1 MSKIELKSS
10 HKFSRVCQRATDI
23 FGALNAGIHDD
34 KRLVMPLNSVFG
46 LSSYA
51 PSFLFATRAGA
62 GRSIRGADVAAAFRD
77 SRQAT
82 GLAADLDRLFNA
94 FAASINS
101 LNARHSSTEQTRS
114 ELTHLRNALQA
125 ARHQAAAN
133 GGRIDL
139 GTVYRELEQI
149 VGKTNHPT
157 RAVSENG
164 AAYETRSTEF
174 GIRNVYATRPTYD
187 VRDIYET
194 QPVYEEQDIYGT
206 IVNGTEDLS
215 DSSTIASAGI
225 DTGADLSIQVGSGS
239 AARIEFDTSTRIRL
253 TIDGDTTDF
262 TFASSGGAWRTGFLD
277 ALNAIENLNASYN
290 ADGTLR
296 LETANAESLTISD
309 VPNGFLDFSGSPLGD
324 LGLTAGTTQS
334 SVVGTQQVQVGTE
347 EVVVGQE
354 QYVDGQE
361 RYVAGQEGY
370 EIGANVEDF
379 VAAASSMLSVTGGV
393 RDISAEVLSLLQSQE
408 FRALDG
414 ADVAAFDRMIHRIDG
429 VLSRTETFGTQLA
442 ETKNRVDLAEQL
454 QSNVSTMLLGAG
466 HSSFG
471 EDIVGLARH
480 TAGMLRGS
488 PFGIGS
494 GQPSSIRV

>member
-1 MSKIELKSS
+1 
-10 HKFSRVCQRATDI
+10 
-23 FGALNAGIHDD
+23 
-34 KRLVMPLNSVFG
+34 MPLNSVFG
-46 LSSYA
+46 LSGHTL
-51 PSFLFATRAGA
+51 SFLFATRAGA
-62 GRSIRGADVAAAFRD
+62 AREIRGADVAAAIRD
-77 SRQAT
+77 SSRPP
-82 GLAADLDRLFNA
+82 GMAADLDRLFDA

-125 ARHQAAAN
+125 VRQQASAS
-133 GGRIDL
+133 GRRPDL
-139 GTVYRELEQI
+139 RAVYRELEQI
-149 VGKTNHPT
+149 VAKVGSAERNISGA
-157 RAVSENG
+157 R

-174 GIRNVYATRPTYD
+174 GIRYVYATRNTYGT
-187 VRDIYET
+187 RDITET
-194 QPVYEEQDIYGT
+194 QPVYEDQDIYGT

-215 DSSTIASAGI
+215 SNATISSTGI

-253 TIDGDTTDF
+253 TIDGNTTDF
-262 TFASSGGAWRTGFLD
+262 TFASGGGAWRTGFLN

-290 ADGTLR
+290 PDGTLR

-361 RYVAGQEGY
+361 QYAAGQEGY
-370 EIGANVEDF
+370 EIGANIQDF
-379 VAAASSMLSVTGGV
+379 VATASSMLSVTGGV
-393 RDISAEVLSLLQSQE
+393 GDISAEVLGLLQSQD

-414 ADVAAFDRMIHRIDG
+414 ADVAAFDRMIHRIDEM
-429 VLSRTETFGTQLA
+429 LSRTETFEAELA
-442 ETKNRVDLAEQL
+442 DSRDRLDLARQL
-454 QSNVSTMLLGAG
+454 QSNISTMLLGAG
-466 HSSFG
+466 QSSSG
-471 EDIVGLARH
+471 EDAIGLARH
-480 TAGMLRGS
+480 TANMLRGL
-488 PFGIGS
+488 PFSIGN
-494 GQPSSIRV
+494 GGRSSFWV